1 MRQQN
6 SNLPVQSDP
15 AGRPVAVLLNGAFRQ
30 VTSVIDSWQWA
41 GDWVNDVS
49 ERHYWLV
56 SVEGG
61 GVLELYE
68 ETDSNSW
75 VLSRVP
81 D

>member
-1 MRQQN
+1 MRQQ
-6 SNLPVQSDP
+6 SSSLPVQSDP
-15 AGRPVAVLLNGAFRQ
+15 DGKPIAVLLDGVFRQ

-68 ETDSNSW
+68 ERDRNNW
-75 VLSRVP
+75 MLSGVA

>member
-1 MRQQN
+1 MRQH
-6 SNLPVQSDP
+6 SSSLPVSAAPD
-15 AGRPVAVLLNGAFRQ
+15 GRPLSVFLDGAFRQ

-68 ETDSNSW
+68 ERDRNNW
-75 VLSRVP
+75 MLSGVA